1 MIQVKKLPEKPM
13 QVRDAHCHFFSAN
26 FFKTLGVQAGL
37 ETDDGLEVVE
47 KLGWEYPGTDTD
59 LAKKWIQELDKND
72 VAQAALISSIP
83 GDETSVTAAVDLFPE
98 RIIGAFMTNPVQ
110 DDVGKLAEYHL
121 QKKMSMA
128 CLFPAM
134 HHFQLDGNEVLAL
147 FEKAASTGSVVFVH
161 CGILSVGVRKKL
173 GLASDFDI
181 RLGNPLD
188 LQRAATAFPDVP
200 IMIPHFGAGYWQQA
214 LMLASLHEN
223 VYMDTSSSN
232 SWMKIFP
239 GVTLKEV
246 FQTSLDVL
254 GSGRLVFGSDSSFF
268 PRGWQS
274 SLHENQKDVLEELGL
289 HQNEKAAILGDNF
302 SHLFPG

>member
-1 MIQVKKLPEKPM
+1 M